1 MIFALEKSKI
11 RLKIDYMNKI
21 SFLFIVLLMAGCSK
35 DYNNV
40 VDVPVTNFQVSAVGT
55 VNTFNYTPSD
65 SILTLNIKF
74 SSIEG
79 VKSVFCDINT
89 PDDKPLNNGHI
100 ELLDN
105 GENSANGDSVSGDN
119 IFSNKFTMSSSFS
132 HGNYDINYYITLN
145 DGSEKLVA
153 QQIIKYDNGQS
164 NIAPVISNLV
174 MPDTVQFDQSF
185 TFSVQAIDSNGAGDI
200 SQVYYELY
208 KPDGTKIS
216 NSQGIS
222 KFPLSDSGDTITSG
236 DITANDGVYTNKL
249 TFPSGQPAGDWVFK
263 FHAID
268 TGAKISNEISKTVTV
283 K

>member
-21 SFLFIVLLMAGCSK
+21 SFLLIALLMAGCSK

-40 VDVPVTNFQVSAVGT
+40 VDVPVTNFQLSAVGT
-55 VNTFNYTPSD
+55 VNSFNYTPSD

-74 SSIEG
+74 SSTEG
-79 VKSVFCDINT
+79 IKSVFCDINT

-105 GENSANGDSVSGDN
+105 GDSVSGDN
-119 IFSNKFTMSSSFS
+119 IFSNKFTMSSGFS
-132 HGNYDINYYITLN
+132 NGNYGINYYITLD

-153 QQIIKYDNGQS
+153 QQIMKYDNGQS
-164 NIAPVISNLV
+164 NIAPVISDLV
-174 MPDTVQFDQSF
+174 MPDTVQFDRSF

-263 FHAID
+263 FYAID
-268 TGAKISNEISKTVTV
+268 TRVKISNEISKTVTV

>member
-21 SFLFIVLLMAGCSK
+21 SFLLIVLLMAGCSK

-105 GENSANGDSVSGDN
+105 GDNSTNRDSVSGDN

-132 HGNYDINYYITLN
+132 NGNYDINYYITLN

-222 KFPLSDSGDTITSG
+222 KFPLSDSGDTASSG
-236 DITANDGVYTNKL
+236 DTTANDGVYTNKL